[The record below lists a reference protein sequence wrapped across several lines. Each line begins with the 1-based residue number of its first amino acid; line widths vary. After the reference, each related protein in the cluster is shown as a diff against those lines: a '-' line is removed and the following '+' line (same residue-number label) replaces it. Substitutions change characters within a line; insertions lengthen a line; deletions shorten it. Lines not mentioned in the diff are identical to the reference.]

1 MRKEIM
7 VKDIDCPNCAAK
19 IERRIQ
25 KLEHVDAASLN
36 FIGELLTIEAAEEHM
51 KAVLDQAK
59 EIIYDVE
66 PDAVIEY

>member
-1 MRKEIM
+1 MKKEIM

-25 KLEHVDAASLN
+25 KLDHVTSASLN
-36 FIGELLTIEAAEEHM
+36 FIGEVLTIEAESEHM
-51 KAVLDQAK
+51 KKILSEAE